1 MLKLQG
7 PTPDLQAAFKT
18 IVDTKAE
25 ALLVL
30 EVPVTLNHRK
40 QIAEMATA
48 QKLPSMCPAAY
59 ADAGGLIS
67 FGTSVLD
74 TWPGVPVYVDKI
86 LRGAK
91 PGDLPVQVITRRCL
105 TVNARTAHE
114 LGLSVPAE
122 LLKRADKV
130 ID

>member
-59 ADAGGLIS
+59 ADGLIS

-91 PGDLPVQVITRRCL
+91 PGDLPVQVITRRYL